1 MSDEQVM
8 EWLESEVGHMEDVV
22 SAIEDGGTGMEE
34 AAGLIGGLA
43 QEISELRHA
52 VLVD

>member
-8 EWLESEVGHMEDVV
+8 EWLESEVDYMEDVV
-22 SAIEDGGTGMEE
+22 SAIEDGGASFDE

-43 QEISELRHA
+43 QEIFELRHA